1 MIGEVRD
8 PKLIFEMNSIKDKN
22 VIELDLPDNV
32 SSGFSSSSD
41 DIEDTSKNEQDSKT
55 FETSVAL
62 KAKPKLKDKQ

>member
-22 VIELDLPDNV
+22 VIELDITDNV

-41 DIEDTSKNEQDSKT
+41 DIEDKSKNE
-55 FETSVAL
+55 
-62 KAKPKLKDKQ
+62 